1 MLLVASDPVFAE
13 HDTGRGHPER
23 PARLDAVMAGVTRAG
38 LGDALRPS
46 PVRPAT
52 TEELERVHPREHLE
66 RVRTLCER
74 GGGAIDADTVVS
86 TGSWAAALNAAGA
99 GLAAVEALER
109 GDSDAAFLA
118 LRPPGHHATPDRSM
132 GFCLLNNV
140 AITAAALAEQ
150 GRRVAV
156 VDFDAHHGNGTQDT
170 FFRDPR
176 VLYVSLHQWPLYP
189 GTGRLDDVG
198 ADAGAGTT
206 CNLPLPPGATGD
218 VYLAA
223 LDAVI
228 VPLAERFE
236 PDWLLL
242 SAGFDGHRADP
253 LTGLALSADDFGL
266 ITARLAAL
274 VAPGRRIAFLE
285 GGYDLDALTRSVA
298 TTLPNLVGARAP
310 KEEPPS
316 TGGPGHVVVDAARQL
331 WAERMP

>member
-1 MLLVASDPVFAE
+1 
-13 HDTGRGHPER
+13 
-23 PARLDAVMAGVTRAG
+23 
-38 LGDALRPS
+38 
-46 PVRPAT
+46 
-52 TEELERVHPREHLE
+52 
-66 RVRTLCER
+66 
-74 GGGAIDADTVVS
+74 
-86 TGSWAAALNAAGA
+86 
-99 GLAAVEALER
+99 
-109 GDSDAAFLA
+109 
-118 LRPPGHHATPDRSM
+118 
-132 GFCLLNNV
+132 
-140 AITAAALAEQ
+140 
-150 GRRVAV
+150 
-156 VDFDAHHGNGTQDT
+156 
-170 FFRDPR
+170 
-176 VLYVSLHQWPLYP
+176 
-189 GTGRLDDVG
+189 
-198 ADAGAGTT
+198 
-206 CNLPLPPGATGD
+206 